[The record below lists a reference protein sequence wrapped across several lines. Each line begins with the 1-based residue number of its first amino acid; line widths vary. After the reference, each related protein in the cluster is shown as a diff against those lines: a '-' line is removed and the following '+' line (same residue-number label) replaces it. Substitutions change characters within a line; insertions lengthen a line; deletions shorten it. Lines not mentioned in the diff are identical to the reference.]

1 MNLPVMLAAVFA
13 IAVLMTMAGRGGGN
27 FYVLAQVVAGVSMH
41 SAAST
46 GQLIMCC
53 TSLAA
58 IFVFQKHKAVAWPMA
73 VFIGLTTSV
82 MAFFGGFLAHYFTG
96 MALKLVFASMLVL
109 AGFLMLFPAAERKNA
124 VPAGKGYWRFGLGG
138 ETIVVNLWLAVP
150 LALGTGLVAGM
161 VGVSGGSFLI
171 PLMVL
176 ACGLPMKT
184 AVGTA
189 SVMVAATAGMG
200 FLGHLSQGGIDW
212 SWALPQAGV
221 AVVGG
226 LIGGKLAI
234 KTRPGALKLIFALTT
249 LAAAVFMYIKAF
261 CGGDQ

>member
-58 IFVFQKHKAVAWPMA
+58 MFVFQKHKAVAWPMA

-96 MALKLVFASMLVL
+96 TTLKLVFASMLVL
-109 AGFLMLFPAAERKNA
+109 AGFLMLFPAAERKSA
-124 VPAGKGYWRFGLGG
+124 GPAGKGYWSFRFGG

-200 FLGHLSQGGIDW
+200 FLGHLSQGGIDL

-249 LAAAVFMYIKAF
+249 LAAAVFMYIKAL
-261 CGGDQ
+261 CD